1 MKIIESNFLVVSDYN
16 WLPENLEDSWVHKW
30 TDNYLIY
37 DRAHRFQE
45 SDKVRHQI
53 NVGQNIF
60 DIFYFIIDNY
70 DNLPDTTIFC
80 RACLM
85 FPKGREKPLSNG
97 NCSEENVLKLINNNT
112 FTEIHDMGPEVH
124 AKYPNQTTPASKMA
138 PDGGYLEI
146 NNSWYM
152 NHLQWRHF
160 GNVNA
165 FLEDIYVSPE
175 INTYIRFS
183 PGGNYIIP
191 KENILKY
198 SKNFYKQIIKI
209 LCWRPTGEAP
219 GEAHMLERALYTIFT
234 CDWEVNPKYK

>member
-1 MKIIESNFLVVSDYN
+1 MKIIKNNFLVVSDYK
-16 WLPENLEDSWVHKW
+16 WLPEDLEESWVHKW

-45 SDKVRHQI
+45 SDRVKHQI

-85 FPKGREKPLSNG
+85 FPKGREKPLSSG
-97 NCSEENVLKLINNNT
+97 NCSEKNVLKLINNSS

-124 AKYPNQTTPASKMA
+124 AKYDKQPMPASKMA

-165 FLEDIYVSPE
+165 FLKDIYVNPE
-175 INTYIRFS
+175 IDAYIRFS

-191 KENILKY
+191 KKNILKY

-209 LCWRPTGEAP
+209 LCWRPSGEAP

>member
-1 MKIIESNFLVVSDYN
+1 
-16 WLPENLEDSWVHKW
+16 
-30 TDNYLIY
+30 
-37 DRAHRFQE
+37 
-45 SDKVRHQI
+45 
-53 NVGQNIF
+53 
-60 DIFYFIIDNY
+60 
-70 DNLPDTTIFC
+70 
-80 RACLM
+80 
-85 FPKGREKPLSNG
+85 
-97 NCSEENVLKLINNNT
+97 
-112 FTEIHDMGPEVH
+112 
-124 AKYPNQTTPASKMA
+124 
-138 PDGGYLEI
+138 
-146 NNSWYM
+146 M

-165 FLEDIYVSPE
+165 FLKDIYVSPE

-219 GEAHMLERALYTIFT
+219 GEAHMLERALYTIFA